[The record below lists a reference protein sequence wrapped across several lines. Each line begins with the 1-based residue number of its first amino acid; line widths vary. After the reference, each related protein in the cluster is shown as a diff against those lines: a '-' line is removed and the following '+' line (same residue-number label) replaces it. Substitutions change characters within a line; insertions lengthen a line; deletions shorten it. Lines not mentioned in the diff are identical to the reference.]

1 MQLLILTKALSYE
14 EAFESQLKQ
23 LGNEVYCSHNL
34 IAMLKEETFNKQFL
48 SQFDGIIFSESL
60 YDKEVEELVQQLQY
74 ERFKLFRRVIE
85 VSCDDRTE
93 SIFDGLIPVDSN
105 LERLRE
111 ILLIAEISR
120 LAYQKED
127 RAQQLQV
134 KQKLSDLN
142 LKLKQKEIV
151 NYLIQSG
158 NRTVSREEISRQIWN
173 KEANKSV

>member
-1 MQLLILTKALSYE
+1 MLILVNDFKKIVNQKYSIRKEKMMQLLILTKALSYE

-142 LKLKQKEIV
+142 LKLKQKK
-151 NYLIQSG
+151 L
-158 NRTVSREEISRQIWN
+158 
-173 KEANKSV
+173 